1 MLDDPHEL
9 EHWVTYTRLSASPSS
24 AEAVMRQHK
33 DTDIRAVLPVVQA
46 PTLVLHR
53 TDDQVEAIAGARYV
67 ASKIPTARLVELP
80 GADGIPW
87 LGDFERVLDEVDTFL
102 SGGTPGRPAPVDR
115 RLSTVLFTDIVGS
128 TEHVVALGDAAWQ
141 RRLAEHDALVRR
153 ELTRCGGRF
162 VDSAGDGVLAAFDGP
177 AAAVLCAH
185 AIIRA
190 VEPIGLHLRA
200 GVHTGEVE
208 IDGDRVRGVA
218 VHIGAR
224 LVALAGPGEVLVS
237 AIVRS
242 LTTGSGLEFEAAG
255 EHELKGIPDHWQ
267 LYRAVDPTGS

>member
-1 MLDDPHEL
+1 
-9 EHWVTYTRLSASPSS
+9 
-24 AEAVMRQHK
+24 
-33 DTDIRAVLPVVQA
+33 
-46 PTLVLHR
+46 
-53 TDDQVEAIAGARYV
+53 
-67 ASKIPTARLVELP
+67 
-80 GADGIPW
+80 
-87 LGDFERVLDEVDTFL
+87 
-102 SGGTPGRPAPVDR
+102 VDR

-128 TEHVVALGDAAWQ
+128 TEQVVALGDAAWQ

-185 AIIRA
+185 ALMRA
-190 VEPIGLHLRA
+190 VEPMGLQLRA

-255 EHELKGIPDHWQ
+255 EHELKGIPDRWQ
-267 LYRAVDPTGS
+267 LYRAAVDSTGS